1 MAAPWSPDS
10 WRSKPIVQV
19 PEYPDPAALADVE
32 DKLASFPP
40 LVFYNEVAR
49 LRQKLAAAAEGN
61 GFVFQGGDCA
71 ESFKEHGPDNISSYF
86 RVFLQSALV
95 MTFSGGL
102 PVVKIGRIGG
112 QFAKPRSSSIEKKD
126 GVELPSYRGDII
138 NGAEFT
144 PEDRIPDPHRML
156 QAYRQSAA
164 TLNFLRAFLQ
174 GGYASLENVHR
185 WALSF
190 TKDKPIEAK
199 YDKLADEIDRTREIL
214 CAMGVDEKNTRPLLT
229 TDFYTSHEALLL
241 PYEQAFTRRDGL
253 MDTGNTFATS
263 AHFLWIG
270 DRTRQPDH
278 AHVEYIR
285 GIYNPIGL
293 KCGPSLEPDGLL
305 QLIDILDPKNEPG
318 RLTLIG
324 RFGSDKVD
332 KHLPKLMRAVSR
344 AGRKVIWMC
353 DPMHGNTITA
363 TTGDKTRPLGRVK
376 EEVERFFDI
385 AQAEGVHPGGV
396 HLEMT
401 GKDVTECTGGAAKIV
416 DADLSKRYE
425 TLCDPRLNAEQSLE
439 IAFMVAER
447 LRALRTARAHPHSGA
462 AIASA

>member
-1 MAAPWSPDS
+1 
-10 WRSKPIVQV
+10 
-19 PEYPDPAALADVE
+19 
-32 DKLASFPP
+32 
-40 LVFYNEVAR
+40 
-49 LRQKLAAAAEGN
+49 
-61 GFVFQGGDCA
+61 
-71 ESFKEHGPDNISSYF
+71 
-86 RVFLQSALV
+86 
-95 MTFSGGL
+95 
-102 PVVKIGRIGG
+102 
-112 QFAKPRSSSIEKKD
+112 
-126 GVELPSYRGDII
+126 
-138 NGAEFT
+138 
-144 PEDRIPDPHRML
+144 
-156 QAYRQSAA
+156 
-164 TLNFLRAFLQ
+164 
-174 GGYASLENVHR
+174 
-185 WALSF
+185 
-190 TKDKPIEAK
+190 
-199 YDKLADEIDRTREIL
+199 
-214 CAMGVDEKNTRPLLT
+214 
-229 TDFYTSHEALLL
+229 
-241 PYEQAFTRRDGL
+241 